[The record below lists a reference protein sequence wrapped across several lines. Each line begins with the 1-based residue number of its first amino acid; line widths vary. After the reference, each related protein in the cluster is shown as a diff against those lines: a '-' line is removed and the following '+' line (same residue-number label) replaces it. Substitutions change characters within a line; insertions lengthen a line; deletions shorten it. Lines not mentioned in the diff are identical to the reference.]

1 MVLALPLILS
11 SDIILINCNKESYG
25 FGLVSKNFLN
35 VSVKTLLCFPTNYE
49 MIKYDK
55 LNVNYSEELLSI

>member
-11 SDIILINCNKESYG
+11 SDIILINCNKKSYG
-25 FGLVSKNFLN
+25 FGLDTKTFLS
-35 VSVKTLLCFPTNYE
+35 VSVKTLLCFPKNYE

-55 LNVNYSEELLSI
+55 SNCFGKQSL